1 MALDRVKNDEE
12 CIGMVSAGST
22 GAVLTGSFLKIGRI
36 KGISRPALAPLLPTV
51 DGGNVLLIDCGANV
65 DCKPAM
71 LAQFALM
78 GNAYAKAILNK
89 ENPRVALMSNG
100 TEDKRAMNS
109 PKKLSG

>member
-1 MALDRVKNDEE
+1 
-12 CIGMVSAGST
+12 MVSAGST

-78 GNAYAKAILNK
+78 GNAYAKPYSTKKIREWRLCQTA
-89 ENPRVALMSNG
+89 RR
-100 TEDKRAMNS
+100 TKRAMNS